1 MTESAEDPAK
11 DAAKDPGRGRKAGAV
26 VARLEAE
33 LQRTLQRLG
42 ATEETV
48 ASVMGAGCRLDG
60 VGAAGL
66 APELADASERLRSRA
81 RALAAALDRAA
92 AGGYGVCEACGERI
106 DDARLAL
113 IPTTL
118 RCRRCAT

>member
-1 MTESAEDPAK
+1 MTESARDPKKDPAE
-11 DAAKDPGRGRKAGAV
+11 GRNAEAV
-26 VARLEAE
+26 VTRLEAE
-33 LQRTLQRLG
+33 LRRTLQRLG

-92 AGGYGVCEACGERI
+92 SGGYGVCEVCGEGI
-106 DDARLAL
+106 DDARLAV